1 MELCLEHAKS
11 RHNRSLEG
19 VAVAMGL
26 ANHWSLYKW
35 VASGNLP
42 ARLIPP
48 FEAACG
54 INLVT
59 RWQASAG
66 GNLLVPIPSGRA
78 VRAADINE
86 LQGLLTAAVAAIL
99 AFVDRRA
106 EAAAVIEAITAGL
119 AGLAWHRANI
129 EKHCQPELD
138 FGESDE

>member
-19 VAVAMGL
+19 VAVQMGM
-26 ANHWSLYKW
+26 ANHWVLYKW
-35 VASGNLP
+35 VANGNLP
-42 ARLIPP
+42 VRKIRP

-54 INLVT
+54 INLVS
-59 RWQASAG
+59 RWLAASG

-78 VRAADINE
+78 VRALDVNE

-99 AFVDRRA
+99 AFIDRRA

-129 EKHCQPELD
+129 EKHYQPELD